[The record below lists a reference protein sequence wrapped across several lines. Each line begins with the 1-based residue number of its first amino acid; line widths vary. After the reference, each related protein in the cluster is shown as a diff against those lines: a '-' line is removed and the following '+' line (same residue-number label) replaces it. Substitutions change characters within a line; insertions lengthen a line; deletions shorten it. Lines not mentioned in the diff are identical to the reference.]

1 MSRQHVDYTTSA
13 LNPPNAPTDDG
24 LDTGSTDAAAIR
36 PVADGQPAQAAV
48 LKRPSENL
56 RTRTEKIR
64 DELEK
69 LKYLSDADRALLLTS
84 PGDITWNGQGPG
96 AFPLGT
102 FQLSSPNDMT
112 LRSFLAPATSIASR
126 LVICDNTAAMITI
139 RTKQGALVAPRAYSG
154 ANDISIDFQPV
165 TPGTGAIV
173 VTVTGEPANNV
184 HVQFDDH
191 VTSGTTVNQINA
203 NSFLYQF
210 NNSVVATTLGLE
222 AVIEGG
228 GTPVEVGYPV
238 NPFTVVAAEMIWQH
252 ILAPEKAT
260 RYMSGA
266 VDAEKHA
273 VAFSQF
279 VTFFADPLNAMI
291 DGDTLCISYDDL
303 VMSPTDGGRRQS
315 IAAPP
320 ESNAAVPSGNLFLLR
335 RFPDRLPLALPLCTV
350 ADGKLIFISGRVYN
364 SGESG
369 PLVSS
374 GSSYQGSPAN
384 PNSWADNTG
393 VAQGGPPISFEAA
406 LDTIIQTLGAITNPS
421 GAHKVGIPAISG
433 SPISTTAGGVHG
445 AISSIVTG
453 TNAHIATLA
462 GAGGAAIVG
471 NTAAGNIASATVQ
484 AALNELDSE
493 KAGLALANTFTAA
506 NTFNDLVTIAAKA
519 VLQPTYLPGG
529 AAHLAEIDIPQYRSL
544 GVPTDSTDV
553 GLYIGNGGLATAL
566 KIESLNYGAG
576 IDVEM
581 GLGANT
587 RGLHVHASGASAFQT
602 AYFESGATS
611 FGAVQADN
619 TGDGQAIVARR
630 SAEVSA
636 PTYATAYLEGKRS
649 DPAILVVRPGTTVTT
664 VGGVG
669 IDVTAS
675 PGSTRGGNA
684 IKAVAAPA
692 GATPTSNSNGAAIN
706 AQSVATA
713 PAIYVGAVQS
723 VGLTPAILG
732 EGSVDATGALMSL
745 ENTLAPTTS
754 GVHTLLRVRTNQK
767 ATETSVV
774 GLDVYNDDAA
784 HVGIKFSG
792 VANSIPLSFLS
803 HALPAVAPVGGLGVE
818 SYTSGVGA
826 PVGRN
831 RLRSY
836 IGSTLSNGTWSGKRV
851 LVPVGATWNTSST
864 LFYWVDAEGVLHMRG
879 NLIPTSAQNLVY
891 NTLYTVNAG
900 ALEQGLWPTAT
911 AASMATAAQ
920 ASGVSIPV
928 QVGIVAGSG
937 DLYLFQKYDNPG
949 PFVTTSVSCI
959 SLDYPLFS

>member
-1 MSRQHVDYTTSA
+1 MARQHVEYDVVGTNKDS
-13 LNPPNAPTDDG
+13 G
-24 LDTGSTDAAAIR
+24 GTDAAAIK
-36 PVADGQPAQAAV
+36 PVLDGEPAQAAV
-48 LKRPSENL
+48 LSRPSENL
-56 RTRTEKIR
+56 RTRTEFIR
-64 DELEK
+64 SELEA
-69 LKYLSDADRALLLTS
+69 LKYMSEADRAFLLTS
-84 PGDITWNGQGPG
+84 TANVTWAGLPT
-96 AFPLGT
+96 GT
-102 FQLSSPNDMT
+102 FSIGTGTAPYQMT
-112 LRSFLAPATSIASR
+112 LKPFVAPDVSTASR
-126 LVICDNTAAMITI
+126 LIIGAGTASQITI
-139 RTKQGALVAPRAYSG
+139 RTRQNATSGRPRAYSG
-154 ANDISIDFQPV
+154 ANDITFDFTPLAGQPILITNDGTPANHFHVRWDDTPV
-165 TPGTGAIV
+165 TGSSCL
-173 VTVTGEPANNV
+173 
-184 HVQFDDH
+184 DL
-191 VTSGTTVNQINA
+191 TTALNA
-203 NSFLYQF
+203 N
-210 NNSVVATTLGLE
+210 VAFSTTWNLE
-222 AVIEGG
+222 AVMEGQTGPHG
-228 GTPVEVGYPV
+228 GPVEVGFPV
-238 NPFTVVAAEMIWQH
+238 PPAADSAADVVISG
-252 ILAPEKAT
+252 PEQLM
-260 RYMSGA
+260 RYMAGA
-266 VDAEKHA
+266 ADAEKHIITDA
-273 VAFSQF
+273 QLTS
-279 VTFFADPLNAMI
+279 FFNADGGRNVLI
-291 DGDTLCISYDDL
+291 EGDVVCVRYDEL
-303 VMSPTDGGRRQS
+303 VMVSTYGGRRQS
-315 IAAPP
+315 MTEAP
-320 ESNAAVPSGNLFLLR
+320 ESAATLAGDNLFLLR
-335 RFPDRLPLALPLCTV
+335 RFPERLPGSLPIATV
-350 ADGKLIFISGRVYN
+350 VN
-364 SGESG
+364 NQ
-369 PLVSS
+369 LVFVN
-374 GSSYQGSPAN
+374 GLVVLP
-384 PNSWADNTG
+384 G
-393 VAQGGPPISFEAA
+393 VTSAMTVGGWAA
-406 LDTIIQTLGAITNPS
+406 LAFP
-421 GAHKVGIPAISG
+421 
-433 SPISTTAGGVHG
+433 
-445 AISSIVTG
+445 
-453 TNAHIATLA
+453 
-462 GAGGAAIVG
+462 
-471 NTAAGNIASATVQ
+471 
-484 AALNELDSE
+484 
-493 KAGLALANTFTAA
+493 NTFTST

-553 GLYIGNGGLATAL
+553 GLYIGNAGLATAL
-566 KIESLNYGAG
+566 KINSLNYGAG

-587 RGLHVHASGASAFQT
+587 RGLHVHASGAGAFQT

-745 ENTLAPTTS
+745 ENTLAPTAS

-818 SYTSGVGA
+818 SYTSGVGS

-836 IGSTLSNGTWSGKRV
+836 IGSTLGNGTWSGKRV